1 MFVVD
6 SEAHVILEFKEW
18 KQLNYN
24 VDVFAGDVGKPGSV
38 DGTGLSALLNSPHG
52 IVSFGNSLLFCDA
65 GNGVLCVFYRTF
77 KLN

>member
-1 MFVVD
+1 MSMCLLAMLVNLAQF
-6 SEAHVILEFKEW
+6 
-18 KQLNYN
+18 
-24 VDVFAGDVGKPGSV
+24 

-52 IVSFGNSLLFCDA
+52 IVSFGNSLLICDA